1 MAKCEFKNGIIKSI
15 SGTIEKRSY
24 ITKDGKHSICTV
36 GRVINGKQHIYLR
49 EYKPRKTP
57 LSEAEIHARQKF
69 AVVQNQIA
77 HMPKEQID
85 QYAQEFKTSAGKFRG
100 KAYKTLRGFIAAH
113 LYTQTND

>member
-1 MAKCEFKNGIIKSI
+1 MAKCELKNGIIKSI

-57 LSEAEIHARQKF
+57 LSPAELQARQRF

-77 HMPKEQID
+77 HMPKEQME
-85 QYAQEFKTSAGKFRG
+85 QYAQEFKTSAGKYNG
-100 KAYKTLRGFIAAH
+100 KSYLTLRGFIAAH
-113 LYTQTND
+113 LYAQTTD

>member
-57 LSEAEIHARQKF
+57 LSPAELQARQRF
-69 AVVQNQIA
+69 AVVQVKIA
-77 HMPKEQID
+77 HMPKEQME
-85 QYAQEFKTSAGKFRG
+85 QYAQEFKTSAGKYNG
-100 KAYKTLRGFIAAH
+100 KSHLTLRGFIAAH
-113 LYTQTND
+113 LYDQTTD